1 MKVLPWIRR
10 SAIGLAAVVAV
21 GLFAGAAYDRATAS
35 TLLPGMRI
43 DGVSVGGMTRAEAN
57 SALAATAA
65 EAASRPLTIEA
76 GAITWSTTAED
87 LGAQVDT
94 AAAVDEAFAAMQD
107 LGLIDRVMRR
117 LSSEPFD
124 ARIALRPSVDTE
136 DLGAW
141 VAAAAER
148 VDSEPADASFDLV
161 DGSVVLQTAVPGRT
175 LDRRDAIEV
184 LRKAMSSGAD
194 SVELPVTESAPSMD
208 GAALGKTIIV
218 DISDNTLVLYDGTSV
233 EREYRVATGAPGYPT
248 PLGAFQVIR
257 KAENPTW
264 VNPDPEGWGKDYPA
278 SIGPGPGNPLGTRA
292 LYLDA
297 PGIRIHGTY
306 NASSI
311 GTFASHGCV
320 RMLIEESEALYPLVP
335 VGTRVFIVA

>member
-1 MKVLPWIRR
+1 MLPWIRR
-10 SAIGLAAVVAV
+10 SAIALAALVGV
-21 GLFAGAAYDRATAS
+21 GLFAGVAYDRATAS

-43 DGVSVGGMTRAEAN
+43 DGVTVGGMTSDQAIA
-57 SALAATAA
+57 ALAAPA
-65 EAASRPLTIEA
+65 EALESRPVTIEA
-76 GAITWSTTAED
+76 GNVTWSMTAAG
-87 LGAQVDT
+87 LGASVDVS
-94 AAAVDEAFAAMQD
+94 AAVADAFGAMQD
-107 LGLIDRVMRR
+107 LGFVDRLMRR

-124 ARIALRPSVDTE
+124 AEIALSPSVDVE

-141 VAAAAER
+141 VRAAAER
-148 VDSEPADASFDLV
+148 VDSKPSDASFDLV
-161 DGSVVLQTAVPGRT
+161 DGSVVLHPAVAGRS
-175 LDRRDAIEV
+175 LDRRDSVAALQEAI
-184 LRKAMSSGAD
+184 SSGAD
-194 SVELPVTESAPSMD
+194 SVELPVTESVPSED
-208 GAALGKTIIV
+208 GTALGKTIVV

-248 PLGAFQVIR
+248 PLGSFQVIR

-306 NASSI
+306 NSSSI

-320 RMLIEESEALYPLVP
+320 RMLITDSEALYPLVP

>member
-1 MKVLPWIRR
+1 MTSLPWIRR
-10 SAIGLAAVVAV
+10 TAAALGIAV
-21 GLFAGAAYDRATAS
+21 GIALFAGVAYDRATAS

-43 DGVSVGGMTRAEAN
+43 DGIVVGGMTRD
-57 SALAATAA
+57 AATAVLA
-65 EAASRPLTIEA
+65 DVAADVESTRLTVRAGETVWTTSPRGIGARVDVEATVDAAFVALDELGFVDRLLRRFRGDRFEIEIPLRPTI
-76 GAITWSTTAED
+76 
-87 LGAQVDT
+87 DT
-94 AAAVDEAFAAMQD
+94 A
-107 LGLIDRVMRR
+107 
-117 LSSEPFD
+117 
-124 ARIALRPSVDTE
+124 T
-136 DLGAW
+136 LGAW
-141 VAAAAER
+141 VRDAATSVDAEP
-148 VDSEPADASFDLV
+148 VDAVFELV
-161 DGSVVLQTAVPGRT
+161 DGEVVLRPAVVGRS
-175 LDRRDAIEV
+175 LDRSEAIV
-184 LRKAMSSGAD
+184 ALGNAIASGAGE
-194 SVELPVTESAPSMD
+194 VELPVTMRPPASD
-208 GAALGKTIIV
+208 GAGLGMTIVV
-218 DISDNTLVLYDGTSV
+218 DISDNRLVLYDGTSV

-248 PLGAFQVIR
+248 PLGSFEVIR

-320 RMLIEESEALYPLVP
+320 RMLISDSEALYPLVP